1 MKLFLSLGA
10 LFVYLVLLPPDSWSS
25 PNLIEEPPLS
35 MHMTW
40 NQHNNGM
47 IFVGFDTDQNGE
59 IDFYTLRVVVFSC
72 FSKES
77 LSDFSLNYPENHIFF
92 ITYET
97 SHYYYVTVQKPIF
110 YAFDV
115 DEDGQYDL
123 IYKDP
128 TEDGVNGNEVFYDS
142 PSGKF
147 SDPAKSIKAGPRAL
161 HETVRR

>member
-10 LFVYLVLLPPDSWSS
+10 LFVYFVLVPPALWSG

-35 MHMTW
+35 MHKTW
-40 NQHNNGM
+40 NSQNNGM
-47 IFVGFDTDQNGE
+47 IFVGYDTDQNGE

-77 LSDFSLNYPENHIFF
+77 VADFALNYPENHIFF
-92 ITYET
+92 ISYET
-97 SHYYYVTVQKPIF
+97 SHYYYVAVQKPLF
-110 YAFDV
+110 YALDV

-128 TEDGVNGNEVFYDS
+128 MEDGVNGNEIFYDS

-147 SDPAKSIKAGPRAL
+147 SDPGKLIKAGPLAL
-161 HETVRR
+161 HETVRK